1 MISLETLE
9 LVIVQQPVELF
20 HMHSN
25 LQAATVRLKVE
36 DTKFGGFI
44 HELLHTSHKHTHT
57 HSFLAAEEFHTSQC
71 APVFHC
77 MKIAVTIPHSN
88 PKMS

>member
-9 LVIVQQPVELF
+9 LVIEQQPEGLF

-25 LQAATVRLKVE
+25 LQAATVHLKVE

-44 HELLHTSHKHTHT
+44 HELLHTSHT
-57 HSFLAAEEFHTSQC
+57 HSHF
-71 APVFHC
+71 
-77 MKIAVTIPHSN
+77 
-88 PKMS
+88 